1 MKPFSFERTGFA
13 GLIKVS
19 PFVAEDARGCFIKDY
34 AFELFKNNGIE
45 LELKEVFYTHSKKGV
60 IRAIHFQEVK
70 EQAKLVRVVK
80 GKIYDVVVDL
90 RPGSETFGKWLG
102 FYLSDE
108 NFEQLYIPG
117 GFGHGYL
124 VLEDS
129 VVSYKCDE
137 KFYAEHDSGVI
148 WNDADIDIKWPLEL
162 VENRVIIS
170 DRDRNLQSFK
180 EFKAR
185 KENSRKGKE

>member
-1 MKPFSFERTGFA
+1 MNPFSFEKTGLE
-13 GLIKVS
+13 GLVKIC
-19 PFVAEDARGCFIKDY
+19 PFVAEDDRGCFIKDY
-34 AFELFKNNGIE
+34 ALELFKDNGIE

-70 EQAKLVRVVK
+70 EQAKLVRVIK

-90 RPGSETFGKWLG
+90 RPASKTFGNWMG

-108 NFEQLYIPG
+108 NREQLYIPR

-129 VVSYKCDE
+129 IVSYKCDE
-137 KFYAEHDSGVI
+137 KFHAVHDSGII
-148 WNDADIDIKWPLEL
+148 WNDRDLDIKWPLEL
-162 VENRVIIS
+162 VRNEIIIS
-170 DRDRNLQSFK
+170 DRDKTLQSFK
-180 EFKAR
+180 AFTEKN
-185 KENSRKGKE
+185 K